1 MFKNA
6 KTSTLTALPSVFTS
20 ILLIIIGISCYRS
33 FNELGE
39 TSKSLVDN
47 TQLAE
52 TFTTVRESF
61 FELRLATLVHN
72 GKAIADQ
79 QHKVAQL
86 VSQLTKFNTDFMGA
100 DAQAIHTLLPQTE
113 HYVRLYQDELALA
126 KQTGAVPELT
136 AERAALGPKVSNQ
149 INQLVALITQR
160 NHELGKQAEDK
171 VTSTESIL
179 LGLILFA
186 I

>member
-79 QHKVAQL
+79 
-86 VSQLTKFNTDFMGA
+86 
-100 DAQAIHTLLPQTE
+100 
-113 HYVRLYQDELALA
+113 
-126 KQTGAVPELT
+126 
-136 AERAALGPKVSNQ
+136 
-149 INQLVALITQR
+149 
-160 NHELGKQAEDK
+160 
-171 VTSTESIL
+171 
-179 LGLILFA
+179 
-186 I
+186 